1 MEFKSLIF
9 DVKDRVAVIKMNR
22 PTEYNAMNFELMG
35 EIARALEICMVNNE
49 IRVVV
54 ITGAGKAFCSGG
66 DLAMFHGYKDKS
78 EAIRELTKLF
88 HHVILGVR
96 QNPKPVI
103 AALNGAAAGGGFSLA
118 TACDLRICAESAK
131 FVQGYTSSGLVPDGA
146 WTLTVPLLV
155 GFGRAAEMAFLDPV
169 IGSKKALDLGLA
181 NYVVPDGEL
190 EAFTMEMASKLAKG
204 SFSAFVAVKENLN
217 RAMLGILESQLELER
232 QGIIRAG
239 KTPDAEEGIA
249 AFLERRKPKFL

>member
-35 EIARALEICMVNNE
+35 EIAKALEICMVNNE

-169 IGSKKALDLGLA
+169 IGSQKALDLGLA

-204 SFSAFVAVKENLN
+204 SFSAFAAVKENLN

-249 AFLERRKPKFL
+249 AFLERRKPEFL

>member
-1 MEFKSLIF
+1 MEFKSVIF
-9 DVKDRVAVIKMNR
+9 DVKDRIAVIKLNR

-35 EIARALEICMVNNE
+35 EIARALEICMVDSGL
-49 IRVVV
+49 RVVV

-78 EAIRELTKLF
+78 LAIRELTKLF

-96 QNPKPVI
+96 QNPKPVL
-103 AALNGAAAGGGFSLA
+103 ASVNGAAAGGGFSLA

-169 IGSKKALDLGLA
+169 IDSKKALDLGLA

-190 EAFTMEMASKLAKG
+190 EAFTMDVASRLAKG
-204 SFSAFVAVKENLN
+204 SSTAFAAVKENMN
-217 RAMLGILESQLELER
+217 RAMLGLLESQLELER

-239 KTPDAEEGIA
+239 KTRDADEGVS
-249 AFLERRKPKFL
+249 AFLERRKPNFL